1 MKKIYTLQAFVAL
14 MLLLILPGAATA
26 QHKFNKIKSFAQ
38 RTAPIHEGYMDVI
51 HLDSVISEQERV
63 YYTYNEFGYLASQK
77 TYRLED
83 GNIWTLQPDERD
95 YGVGAQILNQLNVG
109 KIRLI
114 TNNPVKRVGL
124 EGYGL
129 EIVENVPIV
138 IEPNPYNLQ
147 YLQTKKV
154 RMGHKL

>member
-14 MLLLILPGAATA
+14 MLLFILPGATSA
-26 QHKFNKIKSFAQ
+26 QHKVNKIKSFAA

-83 GNIWTLQPDERD
+83 GNIWTLQTDESESFLAEYTFDEQNRCVDYSHYVYSADGSKGTKTEQNLWAAFAGETQRD
-95 YGVGAQILNQLNVG
+95 VLLHG
-109 KIRLI
+109 R
-114 TNNPVKRVGL
+114 RRHGL
-124 EGYGL
+124 GS
-129 EIVENVPIV
+129 
-138 IEPNPYNLQ
+138 
-147 YLQTKKV
+147 
-154 RMGHKL
+154 